1 MLRRLYSRSG
11 RPRRSNAVVVAA
23 SCAKHHRPSSTAL
36 SSPLSPR
43 KDTSSCFRTQNADS
57 RILAY
62 PALAGRRVSSNALR
76 QEIQEDANKIATGH
90 GLPETLENEID
101 AVQSRQ
107 RVVEET
113 IKLGNRQRLHRAEAS
128 QTVEFGV
135 PVGGSGLTYPA
146 KMDAVFAR
154 DSCTCPLCVDP
165 SSRQKQFQ
173 TSDIPAD
180 IKATSTLDPQ
190 KQTLEITWTNDIPG
204 FPKDHVTRFD
214 LKPEAVTCRDSVY
227 HPLEPKNRL
236 VWDGKTIAEKNKW
249 ISYDT
254 YMKNDNMLHEA
265 LEQLGRYG
273 LVFLTD
279 VPDSESSV
287 EHIVGRIGLLK
298 DTFYGRTWDV
308 KSIPNA
314 KNIAYTHQYLGLHMD
329 LMYVTNPPHLQL
341 LHSLRARSP
350 GGSSIF
356 SDSLHAAF
364 ELERTDRTAFDILT
378 SIPVPFYYKN
388 DNQSYAKWR
397 PTIEL
402 AHPLADL
409 SPNPATNAISANP
422 DDPLATSLAGR
433 EILEGVPTPPRI
445 KCINY
450 SPPFQ
455 APLAPTALADLGL
468 SGLVPFGPLSTEK
481 FADLHSALQKFAH
494 LVEAPEALFEH
505 RLEEGQCVIFDNRRV
520 LHARRAF
527 DASKGERWLKGAYV
541 DDDVFYSRWRVLAEK
556 AAGREREREKVWERL
571 YGAQ

>member
-1 MLRRLYSRSG
+1 M
-11 RPRRSNAVVVAA
+11 
-23 SCAKHHRPSSTAL
+23 
-36 SSPLSPR
+36 
-43 KDTSSCFRTQNADS
+43 
-57 RILAY
+57 
-62 PALAGRRVSSNALR
+62 SSNALR
-76 QEIQEDANKIATGH
+76 QEIQEDANKTSTGH
-90 GLPETLENEID
+90 GLPQSLERDID
-101 AVQSRQ
+101 AVQSG
-107 RVVEET
+107 VHVAEET
-113 IKLGNRQRLHRAEAS
+113 IQLGNRKMLHRVEAS
-128 QTVEFGV
+128 QTVDFGV

-165 SSRQKQFQ
+165 SSKQKQFQ

-180 IKATSTLDPQ
+180 IKATSTLDPK

-214 LKPEAVTCRDSVY
+214 LKPASVTCRDSVY

-236 VWDGKTIAEKNKW
+236 IWDGKTIAEKNKW
-249 ISYDT
+249 ISYDR
-254 YMKNDNMLHEA
+254 YMKDDDVLHEA

-273 LVFLTD
+273 LVFLTN
-279 VPDSESSV
+279 VPDSEKSV
-287 EHIVGRIGLLK
+287 EHIVSRIGILK

-308 KSIPNA
+308 KSVANA

-350 GGSSIF
+350 GGSSLF

-364 ELERTDRTAFDILT
+364 ELERTDRAAFDVLT
-378 SIPVPFYYKN
+378 SVPVPFHYKN

-402 AHPLADL
+402 ATPLAAL
-409 SPNPATNAISANP
+409 SPNPAPTATAAHPSS
-422 DDPLATSLAGR
+422 PLASSLAGR
-433 EILEGVPTPPRI
+433 EILEGVPAPPRV
-445 KCINY
+445 KRVNY

-455 APLAPTALADLGL
+455 APLAPAALADLGFA
-468 SGLVPFGPLSTEK
+468 GLGPFGPLSRDRFAALHAALRK
-481 FADLHSALQKFAH
+481 FAA

-505 RLEEGQCVIFDNRRV
+505 RLEEGECVVFDNRRV

-556 AAGREREREKVWERL
+556 AAGRAGEGERVWGEL
-571 YGAQ
+571 YG

>member
-1 MLRRLYSRSG
+1 MLRRLYSEFG
-11 RPRRSNAVVVAA
+11 RPRHIAARLLTRRCCVQHHAFSTSILRFENQLGGPAFPSAGKKDIHSKVV
-23 SCAKHHRPSSTAL
+23 HH
-36 SSPLSPR
+36 
-43 KDTSSCFRTQNADS
+43 
-57 RILAY
+57 
-62 PALAGRRVSSNALR
+62 VSSNELR
-76 QEIQEDANKIATGH
+76 EEIEADANKTATGH
-90 GLPETLENEID
+90 ALPSFLERDID
-101 AVQSRQ
+101 ALRSGKH
-107 RVVEET
+107 VVEEA
-113 IKLGNRQRLHRAEAS
+113 IRLGNRQKLHRVEAS
-128 QTVEFGV
+128 ETVEFGV
-135 PVGGSGLTYPA
+135 PVGSSGLTYPA

-154 DSCTCPLCVDP
+154 DSCTCPMCVDP
-165 SSRQKQFQ
+165 SSKQKQFQ
-173 TSDIPAD
+173 TSDIPAN
-180 IKATSTLDPQ
+180 IKATSTLDPE
-190 KQTLEITWTNDIPG
+190 KQTLEVTWTNDIPG

-214 LKPEAVTCRDSVY
+214 LKPASVSCKDSVY

-249 ISYDT
+249 ISYDR
-254 YMKNDNMLHEA
+254 YMKDELVLHEA

-273 LVFLTD
+273 LVFLTG
-279 VPDSESSV
+279 VPDSEKSV
-287 EHIVGRIGLLK
+287 EHIVSRIGILK

-350 GGSSIF
+350 GGESIF

-364 ELERTDRTAFDILT
+364 TLERTDRAAFDVLT
-378 SIPVPFYYKN
+378 STPVPFYYKN

-402 AHPLADL
+402 AEPLAGL
-409 SPNPATNAISANP
+409 SPNPTNTVVSASA
-422 DDPLATSLAGR
+422 DDPVLGTSLAGR
-433 EILEGVPTPPRI
+433 EILEGVQPPPRI

-455 APLAPTALADLGL
+455 APFAPTALADLGL
-468 SGLVPFGPLSTEK
+468 SGLVPFGPLSATQK
-481 FADLHSALQKFAH
+481 FAPLHDALQKFAK
-494 LVEAPEALFEH
+494 LVESPEALFEH

-541 DDDVFYSRWRVLAEK
+541 DDDVFFSRWRVLAEK
-556 AAGREREREKVWERL
+556 AAGRASEGEKVWERL
-571 YGAQ
+571 YGKV

>member
-11 RPRRSNAVVVAA
+11 IPRHSNAALVTR
-23 SCAKHHRPSSTAL
+23 SCVKQQRPVSTAL
-36 SSPLSPR
+36 SSSQQRSVIVGHCAPA
-43 KDTSSCFRTQNADS
+43 QNAS
-57 RILAY
+57 SGVSAFKRIAV
-62 PALAGRRVSSNALR
+62 RHVSSNALR
-76 QEIQEDANKIATGH
+76 QEIQEDANKTATGH

-101 AVQSRQ
+101 AVQSR
-107 RVVEET
+107 RHVVEET
-113 IKLGNRQRLHRAEAS
+113 IKLGNRQKLHRVEAS

-154 DSCTCPLCVDP
+154 DSCTCPICVDP
-165 SSRQKQFQ
+165 SSKQKQFQ

-180 IKATSTLDPQ
+180 IKATSTLDPE

-214 LKPEAVTCRDSVY
+214 LKPAAVTCRDAEY

-236 VWDGKTIAEKNKW
+236 VWDSKTIAEKNKW
-249 ISYDT
+249 IPFDR
-254 YMKNDNMLHEA
+254 YMKDDDVLHET

-279 VPDSESSV
+279 VPDSEKSV
-287 EHIVGRIGLLK
+287 EHIVSRIGLLK

-308 KSIPNA
+308 KSVPNA

-364 ELERTDRTAFDILT
+364 ELERTDRAAFDALT
-378 SIPVPFYYKN
+378 SIPVPFHYKN

-402 AHPLADL
+402 ATPLADL
-409 SPNPATNAISANP
+409 SPNPATNAISASP

-433 EILEGVPTPPRI
+433 EILEGVPAPPRI

-455 APLAPTALADLGL
+455 APLAPAALADLGL
-468 SGLVPFGPLSTEK
+468 QGLVPFGPLAVDRFARLHAALRK
-481 FADLHSALQKFAH
+481 FAS
-494 LVEAPEALFEH
+494 LVEAPASLFEH

-527 DASKGERWLKGAYV
+527 DASQGERWLKGAYV
-541 DDDVFYSRWRVLAEK
+541 DDDVFYSRWRVLAER
-556 AAGREREREKVWERL
+556 AAGREGEREKVWERL
-571 YGAQ
+571 YGGE